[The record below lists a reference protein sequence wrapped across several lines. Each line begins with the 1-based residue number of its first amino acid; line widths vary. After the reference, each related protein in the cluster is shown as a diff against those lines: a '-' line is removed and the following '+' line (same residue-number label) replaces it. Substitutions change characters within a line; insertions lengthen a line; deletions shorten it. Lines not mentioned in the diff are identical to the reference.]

1 MCRRIVPS
9 GSSHH
14 LHTFSIALPR
24 VPGGL
29 RRGKGRGGRR
39 VGMDAM
45 RRVSV
50 IVAFGVLLYVLGG
63 AVTASRPSPENG

>member
-1 MCRRIVPS
+1 
-9 GSSHH
+9 
-14 LHTFSIALPR
+14 
-24 VPGGL
+24 
-29 RRGKGRGGRR
+29 
-39 VGMDAM
+39 M